1 MSDMR
6 EAEEATQMPTQRRT
20 TERIG
25 RRQEST
31 GWFGWILFGSMMMIM
46 VGAFQA
52 IVGLTALFQDDY
64 FLVTTGGLV
73 VDVDYTA
80 WGWVHLGLGALAVA
94 AGVGLMS
101 GRAWARV
108 AAIALCMLS
117 AIVNLAFIPAYPVWS
132 IIVIALDVIVIYA
145 VAAHGK
151 EFSAA
156 A

>member
-6 EAEEATQMPTQRRT
+6 EAQQSTQMPTQRRT
-20 TERIG
+20 TERVV
-25 RRQEST
+25 RQQEST

-94 AGVGLMS
+94 AGVGLLS
-101 GRAWARV
+101 GRTWARV
-108 AAIALCMLS
+108 VAIALCMLS

-145 VAAHGK
+145 LAAHGK
-151 EFSAA
+151 EYAA
-156 A
+156 AA